1 MRAEATIGKEVQGHF
16 PGSSWMK
23 PLRNTRETKV
33 SPRKEGEDKGR
44 QLTADTHKDKG
55 TEVRVLHINLL
66 TILPDLL

>member
-55 TEVRVLHINLL
+55 TGKSRGAGGCVQEASER
-66 TILPDLL
+66 